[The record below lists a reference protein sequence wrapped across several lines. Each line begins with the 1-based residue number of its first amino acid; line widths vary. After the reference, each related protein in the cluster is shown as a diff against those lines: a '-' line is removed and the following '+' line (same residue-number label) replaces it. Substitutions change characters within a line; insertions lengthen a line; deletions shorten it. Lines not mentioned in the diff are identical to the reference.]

1 MNWRIVR
8 TLVSKD
14 LSLFFRKKGILVLTV
29 MGLVFYLLI
38 YFVMPADVNED
49 LKIGLYAPDVSPV
62 FELAQYQ
69 EGVDI
74 TIVESEQALQAGV
87 IDGTYIVGISLP
99 ADILDKLNSGER
111 PDVNLYFTPDAP
123 EEIREAMQV
132 LVKEL
137 AYMQTGQTFNVEI
150 STEILGE
157 DMLGTPV
164 PPRDRLRPL
173 LAVFIIFMEI
183 LGLAHL
189 ISEEVERRT
198 AEALLVTPVSVTG
211 LFLAKSVT
219 GIGLAFIQAVLF
231 IAIVGGMNAQPV
243 IVLLAL
249 LLGAAM
255 ATGISFLISSFA
267 RDFMSVLSWSIPAL
281 VILIVPTFNIMFPGS
296 ITGWIKAIPSFY
308 LVDTIHRV
316 ANFGSGWG
324 DIWTNLLILL
334 GFTAVIMWAGIML
347 LRRKFL

>member
-1 MNWRIVR
+1 MNWRIIG

-14 LSLFFRKKGILVLTV
+14 LSLYFRKKGILVLTI
-29 MGLVFYLLI
+29 MGLVFYLII
-38 YFVMPADVNED
+38 YFVMPANVNED
-49 LKIGLYAPDVSPV
+49 LRIGLYAPEVPTA
-62 FELAQYQ
+62 FAMAQFQ

-74 TIVESEQALQAGV
+74 TIVASEDDLQAGV
-87 IDGTYIVGISLP
+87 TNGTYIAGISLP
-99 ADILDKLNSGER
+99 EDIADKLSKGLK
-111 PDVNLYFTPDAP
+111 PDINLYFTPDTP
-123 EEIREAMQV
+123 EEIRAAMEV

-137 AYMQTGQTFNVEI
+137 AYMLTGQTFNVEI

-157 DMLGTPV
+157 DMLGTPI

-189 ISEEVERRT
+189 ISEEVERQT
-198 AEALLVTPVSVTG
+198 AQALLVTPVSVPG

-219 GIGLAFIQAVLF
+219 GIGLAFVQAVLF
-231 IAIVGGMNAQPV
+231 IAIVGGMNIHPV
-243 IVLLAL
+243 IILLAL

-255 ATGISFLISSFA
+255 ATGISFLISAYA
-267 RDFMSVLSWSIPAL
+267 RDFMSVLAWSIPAL
-281 VILIVPTFNIMFPGS
+281 VILIIPTFNIMFPGA
-296 ITGWIKAIPSFY
+296 ITGWIKVIPSYY

-334 GFTAVIMWAGIML
+334 GFTAAIMGAGIL
-347 LRRKFL
+347 ILRRKFL

>member
-1 MNWRIVR
+1 MNRRIIG

-14 LSLFFRKKGILVLTV
+14 LSLYFRKKGILALTV
-29 MGLVFYLLI
+29 MGLVFYLII
-38 YFVMPADVNED
+38 YFVMPDNVNED
-49 LKIGLYAPDVSPV
+49 LKIGLYAPEVPPI
-62 FELAQYQ
+62 FEMAQYQ

-74 TIVESEQALQAGV
+74 TVVESEAALQAGV
-87 IDGTYIVGISLP
+87 TDGNYIVGISLP
-99 ADILDKLNSGER
+99 ADMTDKLNAGQK

-123 EEIREAMQV
+123 EEIRQAMEV
-132 LVKEL
+132 FIKEL

-157 DMLGTPV
+157 DMLGTPI

-183 LGLAHL
+183 LGLSHL

-198 AEALLVTPVSVTG
+198 AQALLVTPVSVTG

-219 GIGLAFIQAVLF
+219 GIGLAFVQAVLF
-231 IAIVGGMNAQPV
+231 IAIVGGMNVQP
-243 IVLLAL
+243 IIILLAL

-255 ATGISFLISSFA
+255 ATGISFLISA
-267 RDFMSVLSWSIPAL
+267 YAKDFMSVLSWSIPAL
-281 VILIVPTFNIMFPGS
+281 VILIVPTFNIMFPGA
-296 ITGWIKAIPSFY
+296 ITGWIKAIPSYY

-334 GFTAVIMWAGIML
+334 GFTAVIMAAGILL

>member
-1 MNWRIVR
+1 MNWRIIG

-14 LSLFFRKKGILVLTV
+14 LSLYFRKKGILVLTV
-29 MGLVFYLLI
+29 MGLVFYLII
-38 YFVMPADVNED
+38 YFVMPANVNED
-49 LKIGLYAPDVSPV
+49 LRIGLYAPEVPPA
-62 FELAQYQ
+62 FAMTQFQ

-74 TIVESEQALQAGV
+74 TIVASEDDLQAGV
-87 IDGTYIVGISLP
+87 TNGTYIAGISLP
-99 ADILDKLNSGER
+99 EDIADKLNEGLK
-111 PDVNLYFTPDAP
+111 PDIDLYFTPDTP
-123 EEIREAMQV
+123 EEIRAAIEV

-137 AYMQTGQTFNVEI
+137 AYMLTGQTFNVEI

-157 DMLGTPV
+157 DMLGTPI

-189 ISEEVERRT
+189 ISEEVERQT
-198 AEALLVTPVSVTG
+198 AQALLVTPVSVPG

-219 GIGLAFIQAVLF
+219 GIGLAFVQAVLF
-231 IAIVGGMNAQPV
+231 IAIVGGMNIHPV

-255 ATGISFLISSFA
+255 ATGISFLISAYA
-267 RDFMSVLSWSIPAL
+267 RDFMSVLAWSIPAL
-281 VILIVPTFNIMFPGS
+281 VILIIPTFNIMFPGA
-296 ITGWIKAIPSFY
+296 ITGWIKVIPSYY

-324 DIWTNLLILL
+324 DIWANLLILL
-334 GFTAVIMWAGIML
+334 GFTAAIMWAGIL
-347 LRRKFL
+347 ILRRKFL